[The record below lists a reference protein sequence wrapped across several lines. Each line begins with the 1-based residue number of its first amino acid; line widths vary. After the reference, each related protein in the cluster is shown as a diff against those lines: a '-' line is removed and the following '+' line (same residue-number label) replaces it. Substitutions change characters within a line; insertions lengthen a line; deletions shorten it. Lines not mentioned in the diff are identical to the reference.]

1 MNFSACAGQLL
12 STSLVSQPDPLASVF
27 SCLPDSTSLTY
38 VSFEHGGNNCMRRVR
53 TFALEL
59 SNTILSTRSWPLQI
73 YIYIHIYS
81 LRAAA
86 IKVHILST
94 WRIQACYACYILWG
108 PCRRSPLS
116 RWFFSG
122 RSMEGNPYGFAR
134 LSIEHQKDNLDPF
147 RMTRQNHSLIVTIVH
162 VSLTVP
168 ANGM

>member
-73 YIYIHIYS
+73 YIYTYIFLAS
-81 LRAAA
+81 CSNQ
-86 IKVHILST
+86 ST
-94 WRIQACYACYILWG
+94 HPEHLAYPGMLCLLHSVG
-108 PCRRSPLS
+108 PLPPEPFEQMVLL
-116 RWFFSG
+116 G
-122 RSMEGNPYGFAR
+122 K
-134 LSIEHQKDNLDPF
+134 EHGGQPIWIC
-147 RMTRQNHSLIVTIVH
+147 QTID
-162 VSLTVP
+162 
-168 ANGM
+168 